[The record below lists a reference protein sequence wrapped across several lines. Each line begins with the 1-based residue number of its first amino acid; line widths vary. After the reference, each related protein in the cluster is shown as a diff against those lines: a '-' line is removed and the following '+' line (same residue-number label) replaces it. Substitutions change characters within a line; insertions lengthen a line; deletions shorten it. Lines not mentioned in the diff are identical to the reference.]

1 MVLSDEENIRF
12 REQQANIAVS
22 LAMEGKWQ
30 EAVAA
35 NHALLERLPFDVE
48 AHNRLGRALVELGE
62 YAGARE
68 SYSRALELAP
78 HNAIARKNL
87 ERLSHLGSR
96 QQTRK
101 KGKRH
106 KFAPDIFVR
115 ESGKAAV
122 VALEQLASAEVLARV
137 TAGEE
142 VVLTIAGGRLLVENE
157 KGEYLGRI
165 EPKYERR
172 LVRLMEGGNKYAAAV
187 NSVDKSKMK
196 VIVKE
201 IYQHPSL
208 AGHHSFVPEAPKG
221 FQPAARK
228 GMLKY
233 DLDEEVYGLDG
244 EEFTEDRGETM
255 EDLGFHE
262 VSTGG

>member
-12 REQQANIAVS
+12 REQQVSIAVS

-48 AHNRLGRALVELGE
+48 AHNRLGRALMELGE

-78 HNAIARKNL
+78 HNAIARRNL

-96 QQTRK
+96 QQTAK
-101 KGKRH
+101 KRKRH

-122 VALEQLASAEVLARV
+122 VMLEQLASAGVLARV

-142 VVLTIAGGRLLVENE
+142 VVLTSAGGRLLVESE
-157 KGEYLGRI
+157 KGEYLGRV

-172 LVRLMEGGNKYAAAV
+172 LVRLMGAGNKYAAAV
-187 NSVDKSKMK
+187 SSVGKNKMK

-201 IYQHPSL
+201 VYQHPSL
-208 AGHHSFVPEAPKG
+208 AGHHSFAPEAPKG
-221 FQPAARK
+221 FQPTGRR

-233 DLDEEVYGLDG
+233 DLGEEVYGLDG
-244 EEFTEDRGETM
+244 EDFTEDNGDTM
-255 EDLGFHE
+255 EELGFHE